1 MTKNN
6 KKQCTFCSKDV
17 KSIDFRDIDIL
28 KRYISSQHKIID
40 PIHTG
45 VCSKHQRQLAN
56 AIKRARRMALLPY
69 QGQ

>member
-1 MTKNN
+1 MSKT
-6 KKQCTFCSKDV
+6 KKQCTFCSKNV
-17 KSIDFRDIDIL
+17 QEIDFRDIVIL
-28 KRYISSQHKIID
+28 KHYVSSQSKIID

-45 VCSKHQRQLAN
+45 VCSKHQRQLAR